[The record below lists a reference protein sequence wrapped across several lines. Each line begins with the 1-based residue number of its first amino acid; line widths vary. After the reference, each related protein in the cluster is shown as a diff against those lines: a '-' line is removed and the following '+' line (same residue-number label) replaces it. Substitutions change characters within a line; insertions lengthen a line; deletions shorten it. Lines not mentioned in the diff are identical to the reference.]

1 MPAPAVSLVVTTY
14 QMPDHLRRVLAAVE
28 MQTVASQLEVI
39 VSDDGSRDETS
50 EVVDRF
56 AARAS
61 FPVKFVTLPHE
72 GFQLSRT
79 RNQGV
84 LHASAPHVVF
94 LDGDCVVEPNH
105 VEQHLK
111 CWRPGRVTNTYC
123 VRLDQPTSEQIT
135 VDAIRGGAYLPW
147 VPKSELR
154 KLTMMQ
160 WKAWWYRAIGHA
172 RRPAL
177 RGGNMGISREDYLR
191 VNGYDER
198 FKAWGNEDDD
208 MGMRLRRV
216 GIKVDY
222 ILHRTRTY
230 HLWHPPASTKPKSFK
245 EGDNYQYFSR
255 AIRLTRCLDGLRQR
269 SASDVSVRLCG
280 RAAESSDAQR
290 WTHAAGLRQVN
301 DPQTQV
307 DVELSLAADQRFSRR
322 TDCRVLLAGGANGQT
337 TAACRQAD
345 LVLSA
350 DGSFGREHQLRLP
363 LTEIASFYAALGFAD
378 PLGELASRQ
387 RATPGLRGRSAA

>member
-1 MPAPAVSLVVTTY
+1 MPTPAVSLVVTTY
-14 QMPDHLRRVLAAVE
+14 QMPEHLRRVLASLE
-28 MQTVASQLEVI
+28 LQTMAGQMEVI
-39 VSDDGSRDETS
+39 VADDGSTDATA

-56 AARAS
+56 AARAP
-61 FPVKFVTLPHE
+61 FPVKFVTLPHD

-79 RNQGV
+79 RNNGV

-94 LDGDCVVEPNH
+94 LDGDCVVEPDH
-105 VEQHLK
+105 VEQHVN

-123 VRLDQPTSEQIT
+123 VRLDQPTSEQIS
-135 VDAIRGGAYLPW
+135 VDAIRSGAYLGW

-160 WKAWWYRAIGHA
+160 WKAWWYRTIGHA

-177 RGGNMGISREDYLR
+177 RGGNMGIAREDYLR

-198 FKAWGNEDDD
+198 FKAWGKEDDD
-208 MGMRLRRV
+208 MGLRLRRL

-230 HLWHPPASTKPKSFK
+230 HLWHPPASSKPSTFK
-245 EGDNYQYFSR
+245 EGENYAYFSR
-255 AIRLTRCLDGLRQR
+255 PVRLTRCLDGLRSR
-269 SASDVSVRLCG
+269 AATDVSVRLQG
-280 RAAESSDAQR
+280 KSAESSDAQR
-290 WTHAAGLRQVN
+290 FIHAAGLRMVN
-301 DPQTQV
+301 DQQTYV
-307 DVELSLAADQRFSRR
+307 DIELALASDQRFTSR
-322 TDCRVLLAGGANGQT
+322 TDCRVLIAGGANGQT

-345 LVLSA
+345 VVLSA
-350 DGSFGREHQLRLP
+350 DGSLGREHQLRLP

-378 PLGELASRQ
+378 PLGELAARQPRGQ
-387 RATPGLRGRSAA
+387 RAAA